1 MVNSLFENCLKY
13 CREFKFLKK
22 VKKMQSKSHGVAH
35 WKLQR
40 ISAIAMIPLV
50 IWFVSS
56 LIFSLINSYDQSVAW
71 LQNPLNATGLVLLFG
86 TLYFH
91 AASGL
96 QVVIEDYVHN
106 EGLKIM
112 SLILI
117 KLLSILLGVLSIL
130 CVLKIYL

>member
-1 MVNSLFENCLKY
+1 MVYSLFESCLKY

-56 LIFSLINSYDQSVAW
+56 LTFSLINSYDQSVAW

-117 KLLSILLGVLSIL
+117 KLLSILLDVLSIL

>member
-1 MVNSLFENCLKY
+1 MVNSLFDGCLNY

-117 KLLSILLGVLSIL
+117 KLISILLGVLTIL

>member
-1 MVNSLFENCLKY
+1 MVNSLSQSC
-13 CREFKFLKK
+13 LKK
-22 VKKMQSKSHGVAH
+22 VMQMKSKSHGVVH

-40 ISAIAMIPLV
+40 ISAIAMIPLI

-56 LIFSLINSYDQSVAW
+56 LIFSLINGYDQSITW
-71 LQNPLNATGLVLLFG
+71 LQSPLNATGMVLLFG

-117 KLLSILLGVLSIL
+117 KLLSVLLGVLSIL

>member
-1 MVNSLFENCLKY
+1 MVNSLSQSC
-13 CREFKFLKK
+13 LKK
-22 VKKMQSKSHGVAH
+22 VIKMQSKSNGVVH

-56 LIFSLINSYDQSVAW
+56 LVFSLTNTYDQSVSW
-71 LQNPLNATGLVLLFG
+71 LQSPLNATGLVLLFG

-117 KLLSILLGVLSIL
+117 KLLTTLLGVLSIL

>member
-1 MVNSLFENCLKY
+1 
-13 CREFKFLKK
+13 
-22 VKKMQSKSHGVAH
+22 MQSKSHGVVH

-56 LIFSLINSYDQSVAW
+56 LTFSLINSYDQSVAW

-96 QVVIEDYVHN
+96 QVVIEDYVPVSYTHLRAHETN
-106 EGLKIM
+106 
-112 SLILI
+112 
-117 KLLSILLGVLSIL
+117 
-130 CVLKIYL
+130 

>member
-1 MVNSLFENCLKY
+1 MVNSLSQSC
-13 CREFKFLKK
+13 LKK
-22 VKKMQSKSHGVAH
+22 VMKMQSKSHGVVH

-40 ISAIAMIPLV
+40 ISAIAMIPLI

-56 LIFSLINSYDQSVAW
+56 LVFSLINGYDESITW
-71 LQNPLNATGLVLLFG
+71 LQSPLNATGMVLLFG

>member
-1 MVNSLFENCLKY
+1 MVNSLSQSC
-13 CREFKFLKK
+13 LKK
-22 VKKMQSKSHGVAH
+22 VMKMQSKSHGVVH

-40 ISAIAMIPLV
+40 ISAIAMIPLI

-56 LIFSLINSYDQSVAW
+56 LVFSLINGYDQSINW
-71 LQNPLNATGLVLLFG
+71 LQSPLNATGMVLLFG

-96 QVVIEDYVHN
+96 QVVVEDYVHN

-117 KLLSILLGVLSIL
+117 KLSSVLLGVLSIL

>member
-1 MVNSLFENCLKY
+1 MVNSLFESCLKY
-13 CREFKFLKK
+13 CREVKFLEK

-56 LIFSLINSYDQSVAW
+56 LTFSLINSYDQSVAW

>member
-1 MVNSLFENCLKY
+1 MVNSLSQSC
-13 CREFKFLKK
+13 LKK
-22 VKKMQSKSHGVAH
+22 VIKMQSKSNGVVH

-56 LIFSLINSYDQSVAW
+56 LTFSLINSYDQSVAW

-96 QVVIEDYVHN
+96 QVVIEDYIHN

-117 KLLSILLGVLSIL
+117 KLISILLGVLSIL

>member
-1 MVNSLFENCLKY
+1 MVNSLFESCLKY
-13 CREFKFLKK
+13 CREFKLLEK

-56 LIFSLINSYDQSVAW
+56 LTFSLINSYDQSVAW

-112 SLILI
+112 SIILI

>member
-56 LIFSLINSYDQSVAW
+56 LTFSLINSYDQSVAW

-117 KLLSILLGVLSIL
+117 KLLSTLLGVLSIL

>member
-1 MVNSLFENCLKY
+1 MNNIANQNSIKVPEMKTLKT
-13 CREFKFLKK
+13 
-22 VKKMQSKSHGVAH
+22 HGVSH

-50 IWFVSS
+50 IWFISS
-56 LIFSLINSYDQSVAW
+56 LMLTLMEGYEQSIEW
-71 LQNPLNATGLVLLFG
+71 LQSPMNATGLILLFG

-96 QVVIEDYVHN
+96 QVVIEDYVHH
-106 EGLKIM
+106 EGLKTV

-117 KLLSILLGVLSIL
+117 KLIAVLLGTLSIL

>member
-1 MVNSLFENCLKY
+1 MNNIGIQNSIKVQEMKTLKT
-13 CREFKFLKK
+13 
-22 VKKMQSKSHGVAH
+22 HGVSH

-40 ISAIAMIPLV
+40 ISAIAMIPLI
-50 IWFVSS
+50 IWFISS
-56 LIFSLINSYDQSVAW
+56 LMLTLMEGYEQSIEW
-71 LQNPLNATGLVLLFG
+71 LQSPINATGLILLFG

-96 QVVIEDYVHN
+96 QVVIEDYVHH
-106 EGLKIM
+106 EGLKTV

-117 KLLSILLGVLSIL
+117 KLIAVLLGTLSIL

>member
-1 MVNSLFENCLKY
+1 MVNSLSQSC
-13 CREFKFLKK
+13 LKK
-22 VKKMQSKSHGVAH
+22 VMKMQSKSHGVVH

-40 ISAIAMIPLV
+40 ISAIAMIPLI

-56 LIFSLINSYDQSVAW
+56 LVFSLINGYDQSITW
-71 LQNPLNATGLVLLFG
+71 LQSPINATGMVLLFG

-117 KLLSILLGVLSIL
+117 KLLSVLLGVLSIL

>member
-1 MVNSLFENCLKY
+1 MVNSLSQSC
-13 CREFKFLKK
+13 LKK
-22 VKKMQSKSHGVAH
+22 VMKMQTKSHGVVH

-40 ISAIAMIPLV
+40 ISAIAMIPLI

-56 LIFSLINSYDQSVAW
+56 LVFSLFNGYDQSINW
-71 LQNPLNATGLVLLFG
+71 LQSPLNATGMVLLFG

-96 QVVIEDYVHN
+96 QVVVEDYVHN
-106 EGLKIM
+106 KGLKIM
-112 SLILI
+112 SLIII
-117 KLLSILLGVLSIL
+117 KLLSVLLGVLSIL

>member
-1 MVNSLFENCLKY
+1 MNNSTDQNLI
-13 CREFKFLKK
+13 K
-22 VKKMQSKSHGVAH
+22 VKDMKKLKTHGVGH

-50 IWFVSS
+50 IWFTTS
-56 LIFSLINSYDQSVAW
+56 LMLALMNGYEQSIEW
-71 LQNPLNATGLVLLFG
+71 LQSPFNAPGLILLFF

-96 QVVIEDYVHN
+96 QVVIEDYVHH
-106 EGLKIM
+106 EGLKIV

-117 KLLSILLGVLSIL
+117 KLIAIVLGVLSIL

>member
-1 MVNSLFENCLKY
+1 
-13 CREFKFLKK
+13 
-22 VKKMQSKSHGVAH
+22 MQSKSHGVVH

-56 LIFSLINSYDQSVAW
+56 LTFSLINSYEQSVAW
-71 LQNPLNATGLVLLFG
+71 LQNPLNATGSVLLFG

-106 EGLKIM
+106 EGLKMM

>member
-1 MVNSLFENCLKY
+1 MVNSLSQSY
-13 CREFKFLKK
+13 LKK
-22 VKKMQSKSHGVAH
+22 VIRMQSKSNGVVH

-56 LIFSLINSYDQSVAW
+56 LVFSLTNTYDQSVSW
-71 LQNPLNATGLVLLFG
+71 LQSPLNATGLVLLFG

>member
-1 MVNSLFENCLKY
+1 MNNIANQNST
-13 CREFKFLKK
+13 K
-22 VKKMQSKSHGVAH
+22 VKEMKTLKTHGVSH

-40 ISAIAMIPLV
+40 ISAIAMVPLV
-50 IWFVSS
+50 MWFTSS
-56 LIFSLINSYDQSVAW
+56 LMLTLMEGYEQSIEW
-71 LQNPLNATGLVLLFG
+71 LQSPINATGLILLFG

-96 QVVIEDYVHN
+96 QVVIEDYVHH
-106 EGLKIM
+106 EGLKTV

-117 KLLSILLGVLSIL
+117 KLLAVLLGTLSIL

>member
-1 MVNSLFENCLKY
+1 MVNSLSQSC
-13 CREFKFLKK
+13 LKK
-22 VKKMQSKSHGVAH
+22 VMKMQSKSHGVVH

-40 ISAIAMIPLV
+40 ISAIAMIPLI

-56 LIFSLINSYDQSVAW
+56 LVFSLINSYDQSITW
-71 LQNPLNATGLVLLFG
+71 LQSPINATGMILLFG

-117 KLLSILLGVLSIL
+117 KLLSVLLGVLSIL

>member
-1 MVNSLFENCLKY
+1 MVNSLSQSC
-13 CREFKFLKK
+13 LKK
-22 VKKMQSKSHGVAH
+22 VIKMHSKSNGVVH

-56 LIFSLINSYDQSVAW
+56 LVFSLTNTYDQSVSW
-71 LQNPLNATGLVLLFG
+71 LQSPLNATGLVLLFG

>member
-1 MVNSLFENCLKY
+1 MVKCLSQS
-13 CREFKFLKK
+13 CLKK
-22 VKKMQSKSHGVAH
+22 VMKMQSKSHGVVH

-56 LIFSLINSYDQSVAW
+56 LTFSLINSYEQSVAW

>member
-1 MVNSLFENCLKY
+1 MVNSLSQSC
-13 CREFKFLKK
+13 LKK
-22 VKKMQSKSHGVAH
+22 VIKMQSKSHGVVH

-56 LIFSLINSYDQSVAW
+56 LTFSLINSYDQSVAW

-117 KLLSILLGVLSIL
+117 KLISILLGVLSIL

>member
-1 MVNSLFENCLKY
+1 MVNSLSQSC
-13 CREFKFLKK
+13 LKK
-22 VKKMQSKSHGVAH
+22 VMKMQSKSHGVVH

-40 ISAIAMIPLV
+40 ISAIAMIPLI

-56 LIFSLINSYDQSVAW
+56 LVFSLIKGYDQSINW
-71 LQNPLNATGLVLLFG
+71 LQSPLNATGMVLLFG

-96 QVVIEDYVHN
+96 QVVVEDYVHN

-117 KLLSILLGVLSIL
+117 KLLSTLLGVLSIL

>member
-1 MVNSLFENCLKY
+1 MVNSLSQSC
-13 CREFKFLKK
+13 LKK
-22 VKKMQSKSHGVAH
+22 VMKMQSKPHGVVH

-56 LIFSLINSYDQSVAW
+56 LTFSLINSYDQSVAW

>member
-1 MVNSLFENCLKY
+1 MNINIDEKFIKVEDMKTLKT
-13 CREFKFLKK
+13 
-22 VKKMQSKSHGVAH
+22 HGVRH

-40 ISAIAMIPLV
+40 ISAIAMIPLL
-50 IWFVSS
+50 IWFTTS
-56 LIFSLINSYDQSVAW
+56 LMLTLMDGYEQSIEW
-71 LQNPLNATGLVLLFG
+71 LQSPFNATGLILLFG

-96 QVVIEDYVHN
+96 QVVIEDYVHH
-106 EGLKIM
+106 EGLKIV

-117 KLLSILLGVLSIL
+117 KLIAIVVGVLSIL

>member
-1 MVNSLFENCLKY
+1 MVNSLSQSC
-13 CREFKFLKK
+13 LKK
-22 VKKMQSKSHGVAH
+22 VMKMQSKSHGVVH

-40 ISAIAMIPLV
+40 ISAIAMIPLI

-56 LIFSLINSYDQSVAW
+56 LTYSLINSYDQSVAW

>member
-1 MVNSLFENCLKY
+1 MVNSLSQSC
-13 CREFKFLKK
+13 LKK
-22 VKKMQSKSHGVAH
+22 VMKMQSKSHGVVH

-40 ISAIAMIPLV
+40 ISAIAMIPLI

-56 LIFSLINSYDQSVAW
+56 LVFSLINSYEQSITW
-71 LQNPLNATGLVLLFG
+71 LQSPINATGMVLLFG

-117 KLLSILLGVLSIL
+117 KLLSVLLGVLSIL

>member
-1 MVNSLFENCLKY
+1 MVNSLSQSC
-13 CREFKFLKK
+13 LKK
-22 VKKMQSKSHGVAH
+22 VMKMQSKSHGVVH

-40 ISAIAMIPLV
+40 ISAIAMIPLI

-56 LIFSLINSYDQSVAW
+56 LVFSLINGYDQSINW
-71 LQNPLNATGLVLLFG
+71 LQSPLNATGMVLLFG

-96 QVVIEDYVHN
+96 QVVVEDYVHN

-117 KLLSILLGVLSIL
+117 KLLSTLLGVLSIL

>member
-1 MVNSLFENCLKY
+1 MVYSLSQSY
-13 CREFKFLKK
+13 LKK
-22 VKKMQSKSHGVAH
+22 VNKMQSKSNGVVH

-56 LIFSLINSYDQSVAW
+56 LVFSLTNTYDQSVSW
-71 LQNPLNATGLVLLFG
+71 LQSPLNATGLVLLFG

-117 KLLSILLGVLSIL
+117 KLLSFVLGVLSIL